1 MARGTL
7 GGKFSGIATRYE
19 QVFPGDRLYSAYP
32 NGPRYSRHVF
42 TSAVKDG
49 VDVIIGETGAIGYM
63 LHRLVHSTRCRI
75 EYRTMGGDLVRDRRS
90 EPGAW
95 AVVASLHNGD
105 GVAVIARDRGVP
117 DNLYRLTA
125 SVFSDVDTL
134 IQAEPEPVAVATI
147 DEALAWISRRSGVL
161 YGREET

>member
-19 QVFPGDRLYSAYP
+19 QAFPGDRVYSAYP
-32 NGPRYSRHVF
+32 SGPRYSRHVF
-42 TSAVKDG
+42 VSAVKDG
-49 VDVIIGETGAIGYM
+49 VDVIAGETEAIGYM

-75 EYRTMGGDLVRDRRS
+75 EYRTAGGDLTRDRRS

-95 AVVASLHNGD
+95 AIVASHNGVA
-105 GVAVIARDRGVP
+105 VAVIARDRGVP

-125 SVFSDVDTL
+125 SGFSDIGAFIL
-134 IQAEPEPVAVATI
+134 AEPEPIAVATI
-147 DEALAWISRRSGVL
+147 DEALAWISRRAGVL
-161 YGREET
+161 YGREETP